1 MEGRLA
7 VSSISLARVACL
19 MAVVWGLCGSAMA
32 QVVITASSW
41 LPPGHAL
48 SEAQKEWCALLE
60 RKSSGKA
67 RCQVLAR
74 AASSPAGTFDA
85 VRTGQVDLSFMAHRF
100 TPGRFIGAQMAE
112 FPFLGDGAEQVSVGF
127 QRSLARHPALQDE
140 HKGVKLLAVF
150 AQGPGV
156 AFNTRRA
163 LLRWDDL
170 LLLKWR
176 VDAGAPFELGKA
188 LGMNVTAT
196 APTESYELLT
206 TGVMDGTL
214 FPAEAVESFKIDRL
228 VRHATTFPGGLY
240 NTSYAF
246 VLNAARYEALPA
258 EVRQVVDELSGE
270 FAARLFGQAWDRADR
285 RGLAYL
291 QANGVVFTKADAA
304 MVKAVSERTAP
315 WVDAWARAAEAKGL
329 KDPKKAL
336 AELRAEIARLR

>member
-7 VSSISLARVACL
+7 VCLISCARAACL
-19 MAVVWGLCGSAMA
+19 LVLAWATAGSAMA

-41 LPPGHAL
+41 LPPTHAL
-48 SEAQKEWCALLE
+48 SEAQKEWCVLLE
-60 RKSSGKA
+60 RKTSGKA

-74 AASSPAGTFDA
+74 AVSSPAGTFDA
-85 VRTGQVDLSFMAHRF
+85 VRTGQVDLSFTAHGL
-100 TPGRFIGAQMAE
+100 TPGRFVGTQMAE
-112 FPFLGDGAEQVSVGF
+112 FPFLGDAAEAVSVGF
-127 QRSLARHPALQDE
+127 QRSLARTAALRDE

-156 AFNTRRA
+156 AFNTRRP

-170 LLLKWR
+170 LALKWR
-176 VDAGAPFELGKA
+176 VDAGAPHELGKA
-188 LGMNVTAT
+188 LGLNLTAT
-196 APTESYELLT
+196 APTESYELLS
-206 TGVMDGTL
+206 TGAMDGTL

-246 VLNAARYEALPA
+246 VLNTARYEALPA

-291 QANGVVFTKADAA
+291 QAHGVVFNKADAA
-304 MVKAVSERTAP
+304 LVKAVSERTAA

-336 AELRAEIARLR
+336 ADLRAEIARLR